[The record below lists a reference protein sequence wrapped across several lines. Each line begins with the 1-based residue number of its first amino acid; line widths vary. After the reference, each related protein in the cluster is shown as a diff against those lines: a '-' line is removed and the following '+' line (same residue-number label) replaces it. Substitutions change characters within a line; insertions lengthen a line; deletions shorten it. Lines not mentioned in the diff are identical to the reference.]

1 MKPKPNKRIDNL
13 LREIGLPPKEVDP
26 EAAAAHA
33 PYASTAHA
41 PTIGPCGKSCFPS
54 ESSAKKAGT
63 RIKKRGANTSF
74 LRPYFCPK
82 CKAWHLTSAKNVG
95 SSKSS
100 GTTRNAGRNRRNHPQ
115 SPSTDES

>member
-33 PYASTAHA
+33 PYASTAHP

-82 CKAWHLTSAKNVG
+82 CKAWHLTSGKNQLSRE
-95 SSKSS
+95 SSLPK
-100 GTTRNAGRNRRNHPQ
+100 RNAGRNRRKHNQAP
-115 SPSTDES
+115 PSDES